1 MARPTR
7 LSLKDAGRR
16 LGLTLPPAAWD
27 SDGHNSGP
35 RAGRRPGWGFAG
47 ATHRPLDLQERCCPV
62 SPATRAGF
70 PRRRPR
76 SLETRLGTRP
86 SLCSGRP
93 HSAGRLRGL
102 LACDPRGSY
111 TRTCANTSSRESWAT
126 GDLVVMLER
135 ERPLRAGCK
144 PQKPQ
149 RKDHQPDRCNHTA
162 KYLKPG
168 KAFAINKTHGD

>member
-1 MARPTR
+1 MTATTPVPEP
-7 LSLKDAGRR
+7 G
-16 LGLTLPPAAWD
+16 G
-27 SDGHNSGP
+27 G
-35 RAGRRPGWGFAG
+35 RAGGLLGPHTGLWTCKSAAVLCPLRPEQDSPEGGPG
-47 ATHRPLDLQERCCPV
+47 AWRHGSAPGLVCAQ
-62 SPATRAGF
+62 G
-70 PRRRPR
+70 
-76 SLETRLGTRP
+76 
-86 SLCSGRP
+86 GRT
-93 HSAGRLRGL
+93 SAGRLRGL

-168 KAFAINKTHGD
+168 KAFAINKTHED